1 MKILLVAWNR
11 LGRKKKGNWNHELF
25 RRELARQHD
34 VVFFGV
40 GYKGYNNKLTIPDVL
55 EKHPDINVVLTHYEY
70 RDKALAPGLE
80 DVKNILKVHIMGGDY
95 DKSSFKG
102 YDAHFHKVNY
112 DIIFPRY
119 SLQTRTLKEHNIGG
133 KHYLLPFSVD
143 INKHYKQKIEK
154 TIDVLAAFQVN
165 QRVHPNRRKIRGIV
179 SKMDV
184 NSFLQQAWFEEYVKK
199 INESKI
205 FVTSN
210 VKEGEL
216 SGKYTEVMA
225 CGTFLLTTR
234 PEDLHRLGY
243 KNEEHLVLY
252 KNDFSDLE
260 DKIEY
265 FLKHENEREEIAKN
279 GMEFVRRNHSSEVR
293 VKEFTGIIMRNLQWI
308 KSNI

>member
-1 MKILLVAWNR
+1 MKILLLAWNR

-34 VVFFGV
+34 VIFFGV
-40 GYKGYNNKLTIPDVL
+40 GYDGYDRNLTVLDVL
-55 EKHPDINVVLTHYEY
+55 EKHPDVDVVLTHYEY
-70 RDKALAPGLE
+70 RDGGLAPGLK

-95 DKSSFKG
+95 YEPTFRG

-119 SLQTRTLKEHNIGG
+119 SLQTRTLKERNIGG

-143 INKHYKQKIEK
+143 ISKHYKQEIEK
-154 TIDVLAAFQVN
+154 TIDVTAAFQIN
-165 QRVHPNRRKIRGIV
+165 QRVHPNRHKIRKII
-179 SKMDV
+179 SKMNV
-184 NSFLQQAWFEEYVKK
+184 NSFLQKAWFEEYVKK

-234 PEDLHRLGY
+234 PEDLRRLGY
-243 KNEEHLVLY
+243 KNKQHLVLY

-260 DKIEY
+260 DKVKY
-265 FLKHENEREEIAKN
+265 FLKYEKEREYIAKT
-279 GMEFVRRNHSSEVR
+279 GMKFVRKNHSHEVR
-293 VKEFTGIIMRNLQWI
+293 VKEFVKIVERE
-308 KSNI
+308 S